1 MVAFMFSDVKESNKK
16 EKRRKKKGKVDKRDK
31 EEKTGLSLVLSLFA
45 SDPFLQPRLL
55 IAVTEKLLEK
65 VSTG

>member
-1 MVAFMFSDVKESNKK
+1 MVAFMSSDVKESNKK

-31 EEKTGLSLVLSLFA
+31 EKSELSLVLSLFT

-55 IAVTEKLLEK
+55 
-65 VSTG
+65 